1 MDIYTDTCP
10 SILVVDDDPNN
21 YDVIESLLYNQIYQ
35 LHYAEKWKIAL
46 RQLQQIKID
55 LILLDLMMP
64 EMNGLELCRLIKS
77 DRAHQG
83 IPIIMMT
90 ALGTRA
96 SLSQALEAGAD
107 DFISK
112 PISGLELRARVRSM
126 LRMSNQYQ
134 KIRELNKTL
143 EQKVE
148 ARTRQLQDMICC
160 HPLTGL
166 ATRFSLLRQLNDLLS
181 TDQGFGL
188 LYFDCDDFQLVNSCY
203 GYEIGDQALLAIR
216 DRVSLCLGA
225 NDWFAHLGEDD
236 FCILIT
242 HARNEA
248 NVQAIIDR
256 IFAAFKQAFLISH
269 QEIYLS
275 ISMGV
280 VYQSVPWKKDAER
293 ILRNADTALNW
304 AKRKGKNNYQYFQS
318 NMHQITR
325 GKLQLARDLRQALVR
340 DEFCVYYQPIIDLK
354 QDRISGFEALIRWQ
368 HPEQGLVLPDKF
380 IAGLEETSLIIPV
393 GMVVLKKA
401 CQQLKVWEKQGKPDL
416 QISVNL
422 SPLQFR
428 KKSLLHDVESVL
440 YQTGLSPLK
449 LKLEITE
456 TLTMEN
462 LHQAVK
468 LIKAFRSRGIELSID
483 DFGTGYSSLSYLQ
496 QFPVNNLKID
506 RAFVNLLE
514 SDVNNLQIIRAI
526 IYLGKALGM
535 SITAEGIETAS
546 QVAQLKQLNCE
557 FGQGYYFAQPM
568 SAEEAS
574 EYLFSS

>member
-1 MDIYTDTCP
+1 MDIYTDACP
-10 SILVVDDDPNN
+10 SILVVDDEPNN
-21 YDVIESLLYNQIYQ
+21 YDVIESLLYNQGYQ
-35 LHYAEKWKIAL
+35 LHYAEQGKIAL

-77 DRAHQG
+77 DRAFQG
-83 IPIIMMT
+83 IPIIMVT
-90 ALGTRA
+90 ALGTRT
-96 SLSQALEAGAD
+96 SLSQCLEAGAD

-112 PISGLELRARVRSM
+112 PISALELRARVRSM

-148 ARTRQLQDMICC
+148 ARTRQLQDMIFC

-166 ATRFSLLRQLNDLLS
+166 ATRFSLLQQLNELLS

-225 NDWFAHLGEDD
+225 NHWFAHLGEDD

-248 NVQAIIDR
+248 NVQVTIDR

-280 VYQSVPWKKDAER
+280 VHQSAPCEQDAER

-304 AKRKGKNNYQYFQS
+304 AKRKGKNNYQRFQPE
-318 NMHQITR
+318 MHQVT
-325 GKLQLARDLRQALVR
+325 GKKVQLARDLHQALMR
-340 DEFCVYYQPIIDLK
+340 DEFHVYYQPIIDLK

-368 HPEQGLVLPDKF
+368 HPEKGLISPDQF
-380 IAGLEETSLIIPV
+380 ISCLEETSLIISV
-393 GMVVLKKA
+393 GMIVLKKA
-401 CQQLKVWEKQGKPDL
+401 CQQLKIWEKQGKPDL

-428 KKSLLHDVESVL
+428 KQSLLHDVESVL
-440 YQTGLSPLK
+440 YQTGLSPFK

-462 LHQAVK
+462 LHQTVK

-506 RAFVNLLE
+506 RTFVNLLE
-514 SDVNNLQIIRAI
+514 SDVNNWQIIRAI
-526 IYLGKALGM
+526 IHLGQALGM

-546 QVAQLKQLNCE
+546 QVAQLKQLKCE

-574 EYLFSS
+574 EYLFG

>member
-21 YDVIESLLYNQIYQ
+21 YDVIESLLYDQTYQ

-46 RQLQQIKID
+46 RQLEQIKID

-64 EMNGLELCRLIKS
+64 EMNGLELCRLIKG
-77 DRAHQG
+77 DHAHQG
-83 IPIIMMT
+83 IPIIRMT
-90 ALGTRA
+90 ALGTHA

-148 ARTRQLQDMICC
+148 ARTRQLQDMICY

-166 ATRFSLLRQLNDLLS
+166 ATRFSLLQQLNDLLS

-216 DRVSLCLGA
+216 DRVSLCLGT
-225 NDWFAHLGEDD
+225 NDGFAHLGEDD
-236 FCILIT
+236 FCILIA

-256 IFAAFKQAFLISH
+256 IFAAFKQTFLISN

-280 VYQSVPWKKDAER
+280 VHQSVPWEKDAER

-304 AKRKGKNNYQYFQS
+304 AKRKGKNNYQRFRP

-325 GKLQLARDLRQALVR
+325 TKLQLARDLRQALVR
-340 DEFCVYYQPIIDLK
+340 DEFRVYYQPIIDLK

-368 HPEQGLVLPDKF
+368 HPEQGLVSPDKF
-380 IAGLEETSLIIPV
+380 ISCLEETSLIIPV

-506 RAFVNLLE
+506 RAFVKLLE

-526 IYLGKALGM
+526 IHLGKALGM

-546 QVAQLKQLNCE
+546 QVAQLKQLKCE